1 MDWRTF
7 FNRQESTIYSQTLP
21 WIISRAL
28 IDFELFFI
36 IIYLFVRVKR
46 LHLVMLL
53 LRRHVPFIE
62 PIRSEGKLQ
71 RNHSRQTQTT
81 SIIIFPLRN
90 EMIKCLRGAHL
101 IFIRFTFCGSILFD
115 CLRIF
120 LIDLK
125 RIKMYDFIKRVI
137 QSCCMA

>member
-1 MDWRTF
+1 MDWRAF

-28 IDFELFFI
+28 IGFELFFFFFFSN
-36 IIYLFVRVKR
+36 LSFRSCQTFASCDVTFTTTRNR
-46 LHLVMLL
+46 LNRANQE
-53 LRRHVPFIE
+53 RRKTAE
-62 PIRSEGKLQ
+62 
-71 RNHSRQTQTT
+71 NHSRQTQTT

-90 EMIKCLRGAHL
+90 EMIKCLRGAHFL
-101 IFIRFTFCGSILFD
+101 RFYRILFD

-120 LIDLK
+120 LIGLK
-125 RIKMYDFIKRVI
+125 SIIMYDFIKRVI